1 MKGRD
6 GEFISL
12 SLCDQVNRVYSPM
25 NTIKQGADFE
35 SERILGQFI
44 VNRAERKIIE
54 IDEFE

>member
-1 MKGRD
+1 MR
-6 GEFISL
+6 
-12 SLCDQVNRVYSPM
+12 QVNRVYSPT

-44 VNRAERKIIE
+44 VNRAERKIKE